1 MSVTVR
7 PHTKIMSAVLAA
19 GVVAA
24 AAPAWVPEAQ
34 EAAARVSTQAV
45 QPAGFISDFLENIG
59 YTVAGIGNSIVIPID
74 AAISAPFDAFSALL
88 VGLQTSEY
96 RNDVASWLVNR
107 YLNPSDLYADQGDY
121 WIFTYPNEFKDY
133 GLGNLIA
140 LLPPSAQAAI
150 TSFVNGIAD
159 RINSVL
165 GDLADPV
172 TGNAVMNSFFWDTG
186 IGRVVNSVN
195 AIPMAPIR
203 AILDTVNYAGW
214 LPYELFSTLEA
225 AVQDPRDIPGLISN
239 LAWGLLGEYGLLGD
253 VIHDLSFP
261 VTNLPGLIGQ
271 ISTQIV
277 NVVYKLLN
285 GVLSLLPDPVSP
297 YSVEA
302 SRVADD
308 EFVGA
313 GAGSTDGVFG
323 AGATNFVTVSE
334 GETPEP
340 VESEPVV
347 PEAVV
352 PEAVVPEPVE
362 SEPVVS
368 EPVESEAEDLEP
380 EAPAAVEDD
389 LTDDEEPA
397 GADPALDELA
407 DDEDSSESE
416 GGVTAP
422 ANPSS
427 SGGANQGGSEVK
439 ETPADSGSESESD
452 SGSEESAEAA

>member
-7 PHTKIMSAVLAA
+7 PHTKMMSAVLAA
-19 GVVAA
+19 GVVVA

-34 EAAARVSTQAV
+34 EAAATVSTQAV

-150 TSFVNGIAD
+150 TNFVNGIAD

-172 TGNAVMNSFFWDTG
+172 TGDAVMNSFFWDTG

-239 LAWGLLGEYGLLGD
+239 LAWGLLGEYGLLGN

-277 NVVYKLLN
+277 NGVYKLLN

-297 YSVEA
+297 YSFEA

-308 EFVGA
+308 ELVGA

-340 VESEPVV
+340 VETEPIAPEEVA
-347 PEAVV
+347 PEAVS
-352 PEAVVPEPVE
+352 PEPSE
-362 SEPVVS
+362 SEPVGS
-368 EPVESEAEDLEP
+368 EVVEFEP
-380 EAPAAVEDD
+380 AAPAAVEDD
-389 LTDDEEPA
+389 LTDDEDVA
-397 GADPALDELA
+397 GDDRALDDLA
-407 DDEDSSESE
+407 DEEDSSEPN
-416 GGVTAP
+416 GGDTGP

-427 SGGANQGGSEVK
+427 SGGNQVVAEAEGPTAE
-439 ETPADSGSESESD
+439 SGSESDSESD
-452 SGSEESAEAA
+452 SGESAAAA